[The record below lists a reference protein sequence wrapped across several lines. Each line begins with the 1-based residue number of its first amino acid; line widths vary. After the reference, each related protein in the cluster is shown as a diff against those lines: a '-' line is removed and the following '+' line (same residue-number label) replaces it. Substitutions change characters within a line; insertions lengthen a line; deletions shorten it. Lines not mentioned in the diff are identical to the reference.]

1 MVLLLFLIP
10 LQPFPWQPGEGLRL
24 WSQPGSLSAGADGG
38 DQTGGPHWPGTLW
51 DRDTHGG
58 DPHPG
63 PHDGCGAVVH
73 RADGGLGCR
82 DQQLQGPSISCCRRW
97 DTSGGLEVETGL
109 EEMSQGSLKMHMGP
123 APPCT
128 TAMHTGKGFP
138 YLPSL
143 FSHCI
148 LFDISPG
155 RAAGGRDKPALSC
168 RQGLFKLLNEVLWV
182 LAG

>member
-1 MVLLLFLIP
+1 MATRGGAQTLVPAREFICWSRWGGSDRGVHTGQGHSGTGTPMVGTHTQVP
-10 LQPFPWQPGEGLRL
+10 TVAVEL
-24 WSQPGSLSAGADGG
+24 WF
-38 DQTGGPHWPGTLW
+38 TGQM
-51 DRDTHGG
+51 
-58 DPHPG
+58 
-63 PHDGCGAVVH
+63 
-73 RADGGLGCR
+73 GGLGCR

-128 TAMHTGKGFP
+128 TTTHTGKGFP

-148 LFDISPG
+148 SFDISPG

-168 RQGLFKLLNEVLWV
+168 RQGLFKLPNEVLWV